1 VYIKLSVAQSLVNT
15 TQIFL
20 STLPKEKRGDLPW
33 QIQDAME
40 SVLDWYNDTD
50 YTVYDN
56 EAVEKF
62 LDTHFDSEVRA
73 AYDNLNPL
81 AYKAD
86 LARYCILY
94 IKGGWYLD
102 AGITA
107 IGRMEPNVDLFAFRS
122 MNRYSL
128 TSWACDNGMIYSKA
142 KNPALERAIE
152 LVVSNVSNKYYGKT
166 PLCPTGPSLWGRAI
180 AESVSKGNESMMFGD
195 CDELTPNHSIKNKA
209 FIAPGGQILA
219 ECKPTHG
226 GDLTG
231 MGAKD
236 TNNYNIFW
244 HRRQVY
250 R

>member
-1 VYIKLSVAQSLVNT
+1 
-15 TQIFL
+15 
-20 STLPKEKRGDLPW
+20 
-33 QIQDAME
+33 ME

-56 EAVEKF
+56 EGVEKF

-142 KNPALERAIE
+142 KK
-152 LVVSNVSNKYYGKT
+152 S
-166 PLCPTGPSLWGRAI
+166 CTGT
-180 AESVSKGNESMMFGD
+180 
-195 CDELTPNHSIKNKA
+195 C
-209 FIAPGGQILA
+209 
-219 ECKPTHG
+219 
-226 GDLTG
+226 
-231 MGAKD
+231 
-236 TNNYNIFW
+236 Y
-244 HRRQVY
+244 
-250 R
+250 